1 MISFRPD
8 DRTARELSDLAAG
21 RKVSEVLREL
31 IHRAYVEHL
40 YAQAAADAARLR
52 NDPAERAEMQ
62 AVAEEMDDVDRAVR
76 LMLGL
81 L

>member
-1 MISFRPD
+1 MTQMISFRPD
-8 DRTARELSDLAAG
+8 ERTAHELSDLAAG

-62 AVAEEMDDVDRAVR
+62 AVAEDMDDQRAW
-76 LMLGL
+76 
-81 L
+81 